1 MNNNTLAIDFGTSNS
16 AAAILVNGKPW
27 HIEIEQ
33 GHETLPTSLFFDFA
47 TRNTLFGNAAN
58 TALIDG
64 RDGRFM
70 RSLKSVLGTSL
81 LREQRQFMDERL
93 TFIEI
98 IGRFLNEVKTRAET
112 RCHQNFDY
120 AVSGRPVH
128 FHSKDPTR
136 DAQALVDL
144 EECYRAAGFKGV
156 RFMFEPEAAA
166 LANGGSGDEG
176 SIGLIVDIGGGTSD
190 FTLFTDAVGD
200 AEIEI
205 IASHGV
211 RVGGTNFDKS
221 ISVDHVMPLFGK
233 GSQVR
238 REMGPGTLTAPKAIY
253 HDLATW
259 EKIPF
264 LYTGKCQRDVQ
275 NLQKLAVEKNLF
287 ERLATVLRNEIGHD
301 IAFAVERG
309 KIQVNMAER
318 DASKIDL
325 RLVEAGLAAELTQ
338 SSMAQSLTGHV
349 DKIRECAIE
358 TLAMADC
365 PADRVARVVFVGGS
379 SLMGAV
385 EQAMTQVF
393 PNAALEYSDA
403 FTAVVDGLA
412 IEAARD

>member
-1 MNNNTLAIDFGTSNS
+1 
-16 AAAILVNGKPW
+16 
-27 HIEIEQ
+27 
-33 GHETLPTSLFFDFA
+33 
-47 TRNTLFGNAAN
+47 
-58 TALIDG
+58 
-64 RDGRFM
+64 
-70 RSLKSVLGTSL
+70 
-81 LREQRQFMDERL
+81 MDERL
-93 TFIEI
+93 TFIEM
-98 IGRFLNEVKTRAET
+98 IGRFLNEVKTQAEA
-112 RCHQNFDY
+112 RCHQQFDY

-128 FHSKDPTR
+128 FHSNDATR
-136 DAQALVDL
+136 DAQALIDL

-166 LANGGSGDEG
+166 LANGGSNEN

-190 FTLFTDAVGD
+190 FTLFGGTAQDK
-200 AEIEI
+200 EIDI

-233 GSQVR
+233 GSEVR
-238 REMGPGTLTAPKAIY
+238 REMGPGLLTAPNAIY

-264 LYTGKCQRDVQ
+264 LYTAKHRRDVQ
-275 NLQKLAVEKNLF
+275 DLKKLAVEKNLF
-287 ERLATVLRNEIGHD
+287 DRLGTVLRNEIGHD

-309 KIQVNMAER
+309 KIQVNMAEC
-318 DASKIDL
+318 DVAKIDL
-325 RLVEAGLAAELTQ
+325 RLVEAGMAAVLTPELMGRSLAV
-338 SSMAQSLTGHV
+338 HV
-349 DKIRECAIE
+349 DRIRECATE
-358 TLAMADC
+358 TLAMAEC

-385 EQAMTQVF
+385 EQAMAELF